1 MKSGQLLKN
10 FYDFLNLPNF
20 MMKTPIDFLPH
31 AQCLVNKTIL
41 VTGSG
46 DGIGRVAAKT
56 FAAYGATVILVG
68 RTLQKL
74 EMVYDEIE
82 AAGYPE
88 PALYPIDFQIANEQ
102 SFIDMCN
109 AVHKTFDRL
118 DGILH
123 NAADLGQ
130 RTPIANYAPDVW
142 MRLMQVNVNAPFLL
156 TQAMMPLLEKAPNA
170 AILFTGSSV
179 GYRGRAYWG
188 AYAASKAAAEN
199 LMQTLADELEETTR
213 IRVNSINP
221 GATRTKMRASAYPA
235 EDPSNLKTPTD
246 LMKDYLFLMGDAS
259 IGITGQQFEA
269 Q

>member
-1 MKSGQLLKN
+1 MKIPESFSPSSNHLE
-10 FYDFLNLPNF
+10 
-20 MMKTPIDFLPH
+20 
-31 AQCLVNKTIL
+31 NKIIL
-41 VTGSG
+41 VTGAG

-82 AAGYPE
+82 AAGDPQ
-88 PALYPIDFQIANEQ
+88 AAIYPIDFQIANEQ

-109 AVHKTFDRL
+109 AINEEFDHL

-156 TQAMMPLLEKAPNA
+156 TQAVMPLLERAQNA
-170 AILFTGSSV
+170 SIVFTGSSV
-179 GYRGRAYWG
+179 GYKGRAYWG

-213 IRVNSINP
+213 IRANSINP
-221 GATRTKMRASAYPA
+221 GATRTKMRAGAYPA
-235 EDPSNLKTPTD
+235 EDPSTIKTPQD
-246 LMKDYLFLMGDAS
+246 LMRDYLYLMSGES
-259 IGITGQQFEA
+259 VGITGEQFETSVK
-269 Q
+269 